1 MSVVEQTTSAILFF
15 NEPVQTDIFHELEKK
30 HKMFNF
36 RFPKQGKTPQQ
47 QEDLFLDFITKNFYP
62 TTEHKLE
69 ALYLGYSGLIP
80 LPEGLTKKIIEDH
93 EQLQYLKIIT
103 FCSRGISHVPVDYL
117 NEKYGCIIKNYDD
130 SELYVANDVADC
142 GMFHVLES
150 FRKFSY
156 QQSKLREV
164 LDSIATRGY
173 LRGDNENE
181 LSFCFGH
188 ELKIVNKDGATE
200 PIEENEEEEEEQGNK
215 ETGLEKEGD
224 KNETGL
230 EKEEK
235 PKTEVL
241 EYMYTNS
248 PMHKKALILG
258 FGKIGQTLAKKLKY
272 GLSMNVSYST
282 RSGKNTTDKDV
293 AEFEY
298 YPWGQ
303 WNEELSQF
311 DCIIL
316 CLPLSPQTKH
326 IIDEQFLLNCS
337 RFEKGNLNH
346 LCLVNLGRGLL
357 IDWSGIPKN
366 FIKSRIRHV
375 GLDVFY
381 AEPKLTRECDDLTL
395 ANSSVTPH
403 IGSSTFEVYNRSSE
417 FCLDLIKKILD

>member
-1 MSVVEQTTSAILFF
+1 
-15 NEPVQTDIFHELEKK
+15 
-30 HKMFNF
+30 
-36 RFPKQGKTPQQ
+36 
-47 QEDLFLDFITKNFYP
+47 
-62 TTEHKLE
+62 
-69 ALYLGYSGLIP
+69 
-80 LPEGLTKKIIEDH
+80 
-93 EQLQYLKIIT
+93 LKVIT

-173 LRGDNENE
+173 LRGDDENE

-188 ELKIVNKDGATE
+188 ELKIVNKD
-200 PIEENEEEEEEQGNK
+200 
-215 ETGLEKEGD
+215 
-224 KNETGL
+224 
-230 EKEEK
+230 
-235 PKTEVL
+235 VL

-303 WNEELSQF
+303 WNEKLSQF

-381 AEPKLTRECDDLTL
+381 AEPKLTRECADLTL

-417 FCLDLIKKILD
+417 FCLDLIKKTLDE